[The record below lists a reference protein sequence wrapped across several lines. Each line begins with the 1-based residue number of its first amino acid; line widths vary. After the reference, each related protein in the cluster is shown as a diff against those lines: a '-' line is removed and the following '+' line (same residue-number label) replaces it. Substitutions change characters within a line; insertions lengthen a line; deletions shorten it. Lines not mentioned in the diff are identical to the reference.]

1 MGVINNI
8 TGSFSYEQKLENARA
23 YAEGQ
28 SFIISAAIYDS
39 SWIFAVFLL
48 RVGRL
53 TQFLV
58 PNLIMNVQNTDV
70 DTISPD

>member
-8 TGSFSYEQKLENARA
+8 TGSFCYVQKLENARA

-39 SWIFAVFLL
+39 SWVIAVF
-48 RVGRL
+48 
-53 TQFLV
+53 FFASWA
-58 PNLIMNVQNTDV
+58 I
-70 DTISPD
+70 

>member
-1 MGVINNI
+1 MAPIRANQITGTTSDFRMGVINNI

-39 SWIFAVFLL
+39 SRIFAVFLL
-48 RVGRL
+48 RVG
-53 TQFLV
+53 Q
-58 PNLIMNVQNTDV
+58 
-70 DTISPD
+70 SKHH

>member
-8 TGSFSYEQKLENARA
+8 TGSFCYVQKLENARA

-39 SWIFAVFLL
+39 SWIIAVFFFCEL
-48 RVGRL
+48 G
-53 TQFLV
+53 
-58 PNLIMNVQNTDV
+58 NLNIIETSYSIFGAKSDMNV
-70 DTISPD
+70 